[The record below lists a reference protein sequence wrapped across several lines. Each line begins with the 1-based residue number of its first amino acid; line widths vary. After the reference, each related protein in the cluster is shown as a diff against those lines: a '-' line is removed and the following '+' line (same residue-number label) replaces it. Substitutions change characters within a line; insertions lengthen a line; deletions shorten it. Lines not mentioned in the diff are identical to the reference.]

1 MRVNI
6 HLDQPYQDDAI
17 AWKGVFPERRDSSFV
32 KARSSKY
39 PVPIEADKF
48 PHIVNL

>member
-1 MRVNI
+1 MLVNI
-6 HLDQPYQDDAI
+6 HLDHPYQDDAI
-17 AWKGVFPERRDSSFV
+17 TWKRVFPERWDSSFV

-39 PVPIEADKF
+39 PVPIEPDKF